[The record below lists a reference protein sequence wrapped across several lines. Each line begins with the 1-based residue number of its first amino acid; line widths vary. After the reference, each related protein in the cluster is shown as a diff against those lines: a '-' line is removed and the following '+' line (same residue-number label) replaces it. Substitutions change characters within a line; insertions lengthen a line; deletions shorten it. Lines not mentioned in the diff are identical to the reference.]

1 MKFYHG
7 RDTAEQWIKER
18 NNAVKWTNLSCRM
31 FNDNLTRLKRF
42 VLPYNLGNF
51 LRRLA
56 LPRDFEHWSLT
67 TLREKLVKI
76 GVKVTRNAKY
86 VTFQLAEVAVTWDL
100 FVTILDR
107 IARLAIP
114 PPLAAGY
121 GARNYRVTTNGGHG
135 ENLRRASVERWKTPR
150 MAPLPGSQR

>member
-7 RDTAEQWIKER
+7 RGTAEQWIKER

-56 LPRDFEHWSLT
+56 LPRAVEHELLT
-67 TLREKLVKI
+67 TFAGE
-76 GVKVTRNAKY
+76 
-86 VTFQLAEVAVTWDL
+86 
-100 FVTILDR
+100 
-107 IARLAIP
+107 ARQ
-114 PPLAAGY
+114 GS
-121 GARNYRVTTNGGHG
+121 G
-135 ENLRRASVERWKTPR
+135 PR
-150 MAPLPGSQR
+150 